1 MGSGGGVGRKRK
13 RMERSGGIR
22 GGRGRVAVALRMS
35 PGEIALCGHLL
46 VTVNNG

>member
-13 RMERSGGIR
+13 EKSRGIK
-22 GGRGRVAVALRMS
+22 GESSRVAVALRMS